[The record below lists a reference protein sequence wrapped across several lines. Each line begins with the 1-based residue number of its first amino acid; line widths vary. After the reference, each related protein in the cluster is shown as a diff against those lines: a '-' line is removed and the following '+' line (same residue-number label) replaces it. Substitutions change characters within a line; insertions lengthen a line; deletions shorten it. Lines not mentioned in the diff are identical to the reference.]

1 MHFLFLPSHH
11 LCFSFLSA
19 LFFLLPLRLDADL
32 RYFSSSL
39 VDKILVFFLD
49 YRSWTTMMTTSLQ
62 VRNKFP
68 LAVRLGWFTVV
79 LLDVSSGGS
88 LRQFSGLVD
97 LDLVLHSNE
106 SLFSTTVVSQTTR
119 LVRWLC
125 RLDQIGLGRDN
136 VVAGTCR

>member
-1 MHFLFLPSHH
+1 
-11 LCFSFLSA
+11 
-19 LFFLLPLRLDADL
+19 
-32 RYFSSSL
+32 
-39 VDKILVFFLD
+39 
-49 YRSWTTMMTTSLQ
+49 MMTTSLQ

-106 SLFSTTVVSQTTR
+106 ELFSTTVVSQTTR

-136 VVAGTCR
+136 VVAGTCRWEIGDIGFCSRMEFFWRFMSFFLE